1 MSETPE
7 RLAARLERLV
17 RQTQREKRAPSISAA
32 VLRDGELIYETAVG
46 VADVAADLEATPDTQ
61 YRIGSITK
69 TFTAAAIMQLR
80 DAGKLDLE
88 DSLDRHVE
96 GAAHTPTIR
105 RLLSHASGLQRETQD
120 DSWLTLRFAP
130 PDELLE
136 TLAEAEF
143 VLPSGARFHY
153 SNLAFA
159 LLGIVVERVS
169 GLPYQD
175 YVRERLFEPVG
186 LTRVSFEPEPPAA
199 KGYLAQPYADG
210 VWDTIGV
217 ETGAWASAGQLWA
230 TAGDICRWGAFLAD
244 PDESVLAS
252 SSAEEMRTVQAIA
265 DHERWLSGYG
275 LGLGLYRDGDR
286 ILAGHGGS
294 MPGFIATLGFSA
306 AEKVVVTALTNESEA
321 DISELGRRAAGD
333 DGRGVAGRAR
343 DVADRRAA
351 ARRRRAAARHLVHG
365 GGAARVPLAGGQARG
380 AVRRDPGLAA
390 VLRLRAGDGRSLADG
405 LGAGARRGAA
415 HRPRGG
421 RLGGAHGLGR
431 LPGHARARPVES
443 SRLGLTR
450 TAGPRGR
457 SASRRG
463 ARGRSPRAD
472 PR

>member
-17 RQTQREKRAPSISAA
+17 WQAQREKRTPSITAA
-32 VLRDGELIYETAVG
+32 IMRDGELIWETAVG
-46 VADVAADLEATPDTQ
+46 VADAEAGFDATPDTQ
-61 YRIGSITK
+61 FRIGSITK

-80 DAGKLDLE
+80 DAGELDLE
-88 DSLDRHVE
+88 DTLDRHVE
-96 GAAHTPTIR
+96 GAAYTPSIR

-136 TLAEAEF
+136 TLSEAEL

-159 LLGIVVERVS
+159 LLGIVVERIS

-210 VWDTIGV
+210 VWETIGV
-217 ETGAWASAGQLWA
+217 ETGAWASAGQLWG
-230 TAGDICRWGAFLAD
+230 TAADICRWGAFLAD

-252 SSAEEMRTVQAIA
+252 SSAEEMRTVQAID

-275 LGLGLYRDGDR
+275 LGLGLRRDGDR

-306 AEKVVVTALTNESEA
+306 SEKVVYTALTNESET
-321 DISELGRRAAGD
+321 DLGELGISLFGATVDEWPVAPETWRIGEPPPD
-333 DGRGVAGRAR
+333 DVVPLLGIWFME
-343 DVADRRAA
+343 
-351 ARRRRAAARHLVHG
+351 
-365 GGAARVPLAGGQARG
+365 AARVVFRW
-380 AVRRDPGLAA
+380 
-390 VLRLRAGDGRSLADG
+390 RAGKLEARFDGTPDWRPPSVYERESDDRWRTVSGPEHGEALRIVRAEDG
-405 LGAGARRGAA
+405 SVECMVWAGYPVTRG
-415 HRPRGG
+415 PGPW
-421 RLGGAHGLGR
+421 R
-431 LPGHARARPVES
+431 LPDS
-443 SRLGLTR
+443 
-450 TAGPRGR
+450 
-457 SASRRG
+457 
-463 ARGRSPRAD
+463 
-472 PR
+472 

>member
-17 RQTQREKRAPSISAA
+17 RQAQRERRAPSISAA

-46 VADVAADLEATPDTQ
+46 VADVAADLEATPGTQ

-88 DSLDRHVE
+88 DTLDRHVE

-136 TLAEAEF
+136 TLAEAEL

-175 YVRERLFEPVG
+175 YVRERLFDPVG

-230 TAGDICRWGAFLAD
+230 TAADICRWGAFLAD
-244 PDESVLAS
+244 PDESVLAPA
-252 SSAEEMRTVQAIA
+252 SAEEMRTVQAIA

-306 AEKVVVTALTNESEA
+306 TERVAAVALTNESEA
-321 DISELGRRAAGD
+321 DISELGVALLGTTVEEWPVAPETWRIGEPPPD
-333 DGRGVAGRAR
+333 DVVPLLGIWFME
-343 DVADRRAA
+343 
-351 ARRRRAAARHLVHG
+351 
-365 GGAARVPLAGGQARG
+365 AARVVFRWREGKLEARFDGTPDWRPSSVYERETDDRWRTVSGPEHGEALRIVRAEDGSVERMVWAGYPVTRE
-380 AVRRDPGLAA
+380 PGPWKAP
-390 VLRLRAGDGRSLADG
+390 D
-405 LGAGARRGAA
+405 
-415 HRPRGG
+415 
-421 RLGGAHGLGR
+421 
-431 LPGHARARPVES
+431 
-443 SRLGLTR
+443 
-450 TAGPRGR
+450 
-457 SASRRG
+457 
-463 ARGRSPRAD
+463 
-472 PR
+472 